1 MSLESLEHIINFS
14 FKSDILIP
22 EKSLSMI
29 GVQINESIM
38 EDTYGLANLPF
49 FMPEILNGEVKLP
62 NPAS

>member
-22 EKSLSMI
+22 EKALSMI

-38 EDTYGLANLPF
+38 ENTYGLVNLPF
-49 FMPEILNGEVKLP
+49 FMPEILNGEVKFI
-62 NPAS
+62 NPVS

>member
-29 GVQINESIM
+29 GV
-38 EDTYGLANLPF
+38 
-49 FMPEILNGEVKLP
+49 
-62 NPAS
+62 